1 MINIQNKQDCCG
13 CSACVQ
19 RCPKQCISLH
29 EDEEGFLYPKVDQET
44 CIDCG
49 LCEKVCPVLC
59 QAEERVPLEVFAAK
73 NPNEKIRRE
82 SSSGGVFTQLAEQ
95 TIEAGGVVFGVKWNE
110 HFEAVH
116 AYTETKDGLAT
127 FRGSKYVQSRV
138 GETFKQAEQFLKQG
152 RQVLFSG
159 TPCQIA
165 ALKLFLRKDYENL
178 LAVDFIC
185 HGTPS
190 PGVFRWYLSEEF
202 AKEAARQSGE
212 KIQFRSSL
220 PIPSIAKADVLA
232 REQGFE
238 IEDIRFR
245 DKRVGWKKFSFVLS
259 LKSLSK
265 VTTAGEK
272 NSVSLSYT
280 LHENAFMKGFLRNIY
295 LRPSCYACPAK
306 SGKSG
311 SDITLA
317 DYWGIQHLMPEFD
330 DDRGVSAL
338 TINTEKGQK
347 VMQTTGAEIYSAP
360 YEDLCVKNPSLLH
373 SCRIPANRS
382 RFFVTCKKGFHQRIV
397 EISRVPLKQRIK
409 TKVYNLASNI
419 LNKQTKQ
426 LIRKVL
432 SR

>member
-1 MINIQNKQDCCG
+1 MINIQHKSDCCG

-19 RCPKQCISLH
+19 SCPKQCISLH
-29 EDEEGFLYPKVDQET
+29 EDEEGFLYPKVDIDT

-49 LCEKVCPVLC
+49 LCEKVCPILH
-59 QAEERVPLEVFAAK
+59 QAEERIPLEVFAAK
-73 NPNEKIRRE
+73 NPNEQIRME
-82 SSSGGVFTQLAEQ
+82 SSSGGIFTQLAEQ
-95 TIEAGGVVFGVKWNE
+95 VIDTGGVVFGVKWNE

-116 AYTETKDGLAT
+116 TYTETKEGLAA
-127 FRGSKYVQSRV
+127 FRGSKYVQSQV
-138 GETFKQAEQFLKQG
+138 GDTFKQAEQFLKQG
-152 RQVLFSG
+152 RQVLYSG

-165 ALKLFLRKDYENL
+165 ALKLFLRKEYENL

-202 AKEAARQSGE
+202 AQEAARKSGK

-232 REQGFE
+232 IKQGFE
-238 IEDIRFR
+238 IKDIRFR

-259 LKSLSK
+259 LKKLSK
-265 VTTAGEK
+265 ATDEGEK

-280 LHENAFMKGFLRNIY
+280 LDKHAFMRGFLRNLY
-295 LRPSCYACPAK
+295 LRPSCYACPSK

-311 SDITLA
+311 TDITLG
-317 DYWGIQHLMPEFD
+317 DYWGIEGLMPEID
-330 DDRGVSAL
+330 DDRGISAL
-338 TINTEKGQK
+338 TINTEKGRQALY
-347 VMQTTGAEIYSAP
+347 QITTELYPVP
-360 YEDLCVKNPSLLH
+360 YDNLCTKNRSLVHSVKTPVNRALFFANSNESFHKRINRL
-373 SCRIPANRS
+373 CRIP
-382 RFFVTCKKGFHQRIV
+382 
-397 EISRVPLKQRIK
+397 LKQKLKIK
-409 TKVYNLASNI
+409 VISLLSEV

-426 LIRKVL
+426 FIKKII